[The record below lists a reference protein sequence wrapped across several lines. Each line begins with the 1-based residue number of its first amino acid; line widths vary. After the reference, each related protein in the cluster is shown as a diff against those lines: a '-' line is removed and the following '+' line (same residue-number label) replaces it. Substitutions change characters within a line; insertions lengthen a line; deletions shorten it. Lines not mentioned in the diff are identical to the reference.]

1 VAHELIH
8 RDKKMSDRVKE
19 FEQDLQRA
27 YVVCLDQLHIGQLLR
42 IITAPQGWH
51 AFCRASAIKS
61 RVLLCHPA
69 VVRAIHFLWH
79 GELLHAV
86 MTKSSIDVLDPGDF
100 EEDDRMLIA
109 MKEATPDDG
118 RRRKRSVMVGGPF
131 VEAAAL
137 EQSFKLE
144 QDGRVRKRHGRF
156 LERQLTHFEF
166 IGLVVVFELAVIFNV
181 LLMIARTFYPPCEL
195 WVVQRLRAW
204 ETLGVLTGK
213 YQGLKAIRWRSLY
226 MLNTGV
232 AKFFSRFI
240 VILLLTAM
248 LTSCATT
255 QARRPDVHDLHGLRH
270 TRNLS
275 GAGDGWG
282 HPEHAAAVASVELTA
297 TKPSVYPHDEV
308 WFTKIFLVVVF
319 LGAWWDEKVDMLENT
334 ELYFSDFLKPIEFT
348 SYTLVTVGIA
358 SDLYYEGALTGNEPF
373 LGISCA
379 AVAVA
384 AAGLWVV
391 WGLRFLMTTEK
402 IGLLVLMLNAM
413 VYDVVQWACIL
424 MVLTWAFAVLFFHY
438 LSGRKNKVA
447 ECAEEGLPESLF
459 PEGEAQSVW
468 VLLKIALAA
477 ADPPLECL
485 ESSKMIATAMACYM
499 IIAIILL
506 LNMLIAMSKSA
517 FFINPITPY
526 LSCLFQG
533 VVTPFPNHQGTGTVT
548 PL

>member
-1 VAHELIH
+1 MLLASH
-8 RDKKMSDRVKE
+8 R
-19 FEQDLQRA
+19 
-27 YVVCLDQLHIGQLLR
+27 
-42 IITAPQGWH
+42 
-51 AFCRASAIKS
+51 
-61 RVLLCHPA
+61 
-69 VVRAIHFLWH
+69 
-79 GELLHAV
+79 
-86 MTKSSIDVLDPGDF
+86 
-100 EEDDRMLIA
+100 
-109 MKEATPDDG
+109 
-118 RRRKRSVMVGGPF
+118 
-131 VEAAAL
+131 
-137 EQSFKLE
+137 
-144 QDGRVRKRHGRF
+144 RF

-384 AAGLWVV
+384 AAGL
-391 WGLRFLMTTEK
+391 
-402 IGLLVLMLNAM
+402 
-413 VYDVVQWACIL
+413 
-424 MVLTWAFAVLFFHY
+424 
-438 LSGRKNKVA
+438 
-447 ECAEEGLPESLF
+447 
-459 PEGEAQSVW
+459 
-468 VLLKIALAA
+468 
-477 ADPPLECL
+477 
-485 ESSKMIATAMACYM
+485 
-499 IIAIILL
+499 
-506 LNMLIAMSKSA
+506 
-517 FFINPITPY
+517 
-526 LSCLFQG
+526 
-533 VVTPFPNHQGTGTVT
+533 
-548 PL
+548 